1 MVAKGC
7 ENPVALGLGTGQRFS
22 YHSREVEEMQKVR
35 KSIFFV
41 KSMITIF
48 TFISLNMTSYNV

>member
-1 MVAKGC
+1 MVVKVC
-7 ENPVALGLGTGQRFS
+7 DNPVALGLGTGQRFS

-41 KSMITIF
+41 TICQMAVLRF
-48 TFISLNMTSYNV
+48 

>member
-1 MVAKGC
+1 MDFQMVVKVC
-7 ENPVALGLGTGQRFS
+7 DSPVALGLGTGQRFS

-41 KSMITIF
+41 TICQMAVLRF
-48 TFISLNMTSYNV
+48 